1 MQQCKVAPTSIDNLP
16 EKQNYPFHSSEYL
29 NATKS
34 ILRLSNYCF
43 KITSN
48 LDAVIQILLHLHKP
62 NSPIFMS
69 RFASQ
74 VLITVCDSFAYPG
87 KKNSF
92 HKLKNSFKIL
102 GRHDPTKIFD
112 SISFIISY
120 LHFTQLIDLISQP
133 SKDTFE
139 SYSRFMCRPRL
150 PSSRIYI

>member
-1 MQQCKVAPTSIDNLP
+1 MLRKVSCVYRI
-16 EKQNYPFHSSEYL
+16 SV
-29 NATKS
+29 
-34 ILRLSNYCF
+34 F

-62 NSPIFMS
+62 NSPIFHFSVS

-87 KKNSF
+87 KKISF

-120 LHFTQLIDLISQP
+120 LHFTQLIDLVSQP

-139 SYSRFMCRPRL
+139 SYSMFMCRPRL
-150 PSSRIYI
+150 PSSRIYK

>member
-1 MQQCKVAPTSIDNLP
+1 MLRKVSCVYRI
-16 EKQNYPFHSSEYL
+16 SV
-29 NATKS
+29 
-34 ILRLSNYCF
+34 F

-48 LDAVIQILLHLHKP
+48 LDAVIQMWSFFTCTSQILLF
-62 NSPIFMS
+62 SIFMS

-120 LHFTQLIDLISQP
+120 LHFTQLIDLVSQP
-133 SKDTFE
+133 SKDSFE
-139 SYSRFMCRPRL
+139 SYSMFMCRPRL
-150 PSSRIYI
+150 PSSRIYK